1 MKNKKMLLLLV
12 VGICLFLIP
21 TQLFAKVSGSSVK
34 TYKCP
39 FLLTSAGQGPGSKSL
54 RLLINMSKSFT
65 YGTDFYL
72 EDEPEPR
79 LKELQDKD
87 YSALFMV
94 IDQLIKD
101 LVHLVLLLK
110 MKLII

>member
-94 IDQLIKD
+94 IGSTDKGL
-101 LVHLVLLLK
+101 
-110 MKLII
+110 